1 MKVFFPLEVF
11 YPSQAGGTSN
21 TVYWLTKNLVKEGFK
36 PVLVASD
43 KGLMPGFP
51 VNRWLENESGKVI
64 YVRTRHLNF
73 PLGQVLYSLRHFHSS
88 DVIHIS
94 SVFYPGAFITAV
106 AARLLGKKI
115 IWSVHGEL
123 DPYALTLSR
132 RRKAPI
138 LRTLK
143 WLVGKYPL
151 FHSTCDEETQYI
163 RDVFGAD
170 ARIVQIPNYI
180 ELPSQ
185 VERSCGK
192 YFLYIGRL
200 HPKKGL
206 ENLINALSMTE
217 AFLRSEFVLKI
228 AGKGKADYENKLRA
242 LVTELGLE
250 NKIEFVGQVE
260 GVQKEHLLA
269 DALWTIMPSHTENF
283 GLVVVESLAQNT
295 PVIASK
301 GSPWEA
307 LNSERL
313 GFWTEN
319 SPEALADVLTRVLA
333 MSPEEYA
340 GYRQRGRP
348 FVEQNFDI
356 GRNIGRWVEAYR
368 TMV

>member
-1 MKVFFPLEVF
+1 
-11 YPSQAGGTSN
+11 
-21 TVYWLTKNLVKEGFK
+21 
-36 PVLVASD
+36 
-43 KGLMPGFP
+43 
-51 VNRWLENESGKVI
+51 
-64 YVRTRHLNF
+64 
-73 PLGQVLYSLRHFHSS
+73 
-88 DVIHIS
+88 
-94 SVFYPGAFITAV
+94 
-106 AARLLGKKI
+106 
-115 IWSVHGEL
+115 
-123 DPYALTLSR
+123 
-132 RRKAPI
+132 
-138 LRTLK
+138 
-143 WLVGKYPL
+143 
-151 FHSTCDEETQYI
+151 
-163 RDVFGAD
+163 
-170 ARIVQIPNYI
+170 
-180 ELPSQ
+180 

-206 ENLINALSMTE
+206 ENLITGLSMTD
-217 AFLRSEFVLKI
+217 AFLRSENVLKI
-228 AGKGKADYENKLRA
+228 AGKGKPDYENKLRA
-242 LVTELGLE
+242 LVTELGME

-301 GSPWEA
+301 NSPWEA

-319 SPEALADVLTRVLA
+319 SPEALADILTRVLT
-333 MSPEEYA
+333 MSREEYE
-340 GYRQRGRP
+340 GYRERGRP